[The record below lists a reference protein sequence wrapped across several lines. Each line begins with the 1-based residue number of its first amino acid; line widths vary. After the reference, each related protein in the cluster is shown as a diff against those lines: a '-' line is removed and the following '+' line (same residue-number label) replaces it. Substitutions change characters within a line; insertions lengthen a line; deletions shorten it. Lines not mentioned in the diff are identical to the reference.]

1 MVALNRLY
9 QFKFLKSCL
18 PQSLPGPFLTA
29 LTQIILNFPLQLE
42 ANDKKSTY
50 DFSSF
55 NSLLKYSQKQ
65 KKTWLF
71 EYTETRSFTSL
82 TNISG

>member
-9 QFKFLKSCL
+9 HFKFLKSCL
-18 PQSLPGPFLTA
+18 PQSLPGPFLNA

-42 ANDKKSTY
+42 ANDKKSAY